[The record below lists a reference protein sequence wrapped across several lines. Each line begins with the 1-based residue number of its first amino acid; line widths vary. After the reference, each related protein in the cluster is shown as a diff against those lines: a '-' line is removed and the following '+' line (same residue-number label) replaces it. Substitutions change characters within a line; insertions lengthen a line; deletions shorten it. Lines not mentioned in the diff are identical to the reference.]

1 MKGKTLSQIVRRMNK
16 PYFLLC
22 FLFCILA
29 YGDRASE
36 WLEMARGDETMV
48 RYYGLL
54 LDQNDNPVQGAK
66 VEYEIHRAALYVPIV
81 TKGSVKTGKD
91 GRFSIHGLPA
101 SLMDILDIK
110 LKGYEYHEN
119 MQSIE
124 ARRVDFRR
132 SRTALHHPDKDNP
145 VVFRIRRRNPEAIF
159 LYESQFGLELLVRK
173 PEKWSAY
180 DFAVRGRISWNERES
195 KEVFPDVQITGEYDE
210 ATKTWTVVLRP
221 GGENAGIQL
230 LGEKLYEAPADG
242 YMPELSLALKEGDE
256 QKLKGRFLY
265 VRIRDC
271 GMYARIELEGAAIDG
286 NRLYMRGNAFVNPY
300 GDRCLEAIEFTHDGV
315 ETLLQYEKDA
325 KRAMKKHNLLF
336 RPNFQQLLKEGK
348 AKY

>member
-1 MKGKTLSQIVRRMNK
+1 MHHHTAILRFILLIAVSHLLLSVEV
-16 PYFLLC
+16 
-22 FLFCILA
+22 

-36 WLEMARGDETMV
+36 WLEMVRGDETMV

-81 TKGSVKTGKD
+81 TKGSVRTGKD

-145 VVFRIRRRNPEAIF
+145 VVFRIRRRNPEAVFIW
-159 LYESQFGLELLVRK
+159 ESQFGLELLERK
-173 PEKWSAY
+173 PDKWSAY

-195 KEVFPDVQITGEYDE
+195 KEVFPDVRMTGEYDE
-210 ATKTWTVVLRP
+210 ATKTWKVILRP

-242 YMPELSLALKEGDE
+242 YITELPLVLKEGDE
-256 QKLKGRFLY
+256 PKLKGRFLY

-271 GMYARIELEGAAIDG
+271 GMYARIELAGAAIDG

-300 GDRCLEAIEFTHDGV
+300 GDRCLEAIEFTDIG
-315 ETLLQYEKDA
+315 YEDYKKCKRDA
-325 KRAMKKHNLLF
+325 EKAMEQQRLAP
-336 RPNFQQLLKEGK
+336 RPPFEQLIKEGK